1 MIKSGAYGLISI
13 QLKAELVLSMPLFQ
27 VKIQECEDIFL
38 PLDDLAYSIHGLTL
52 QMTHWDLRQV
62 KIRSSPTIPRLAIP
76 STEIVVAGKMNVI
89 ELAFT
94 SKPVSISSLCIR
106 SNEPLIE
113 RVSEIVEVG
122 VKGRGTG

>member
-1 MIKSGAYGLISI
+1 MIESGAYGVIPI

-38 PLDDLAYSIHGLTL
+38 SLDDLTYSVHGLTL
-52 QMTHWDLRQV
+52 QMTHWDLRQI
-62 KIRSSPTIPRLAIP
+62 KIRISPTIPRLAIP

-94 SKPVSISSLCIR
+94 SKPVSISSLRIR

-122 VKGRGTG
+122 VKGRGNG